1 MVDEQPA
8 CNYISRVMVIMQL
21 GFFRLHR
28 NFLMPPVLALLL
40 LGCSSGSLPSNVPA
54 TSTAEPSIVP
64 LDTPTCISIIIP
76 VPTSTPTISPTPTP
90 DVFAAEFPLG
100 DVAYVLPL
108 TIRHITPTR
117 AVLFFELDQAVE
129 GILFYQVDGAAA
141 GGELPFDA
149 DAVRH
154 QLTLNVLVPGTTYK
168 IRVGIPGADGEFTE
182 PHFLGEKWG
191 PFTVHTPAEINPLRF
206 GVIGDASFGDSV
218 TASLV
223 EQMAAA
229 NLDFVLHTG
238 DVVDETELNA
248 DPFES
253 YAHKYY
259 QTFAPLLQQLPVYT
273 VPGNHDYDPDI
284 RWQGEPFYFN
294 AFPPFEDPRIPA
306 SGTSQYYAFVMDGLQ
321 FIMLDSQV
329 FFGIAGREAEQSWL
343 IERLGDDRFQA
354 SIAVFHVS
362 PFSSSSVHRNE
373 GVPVRDSWSPLFQEA
388 NIPLVFSGHTHQYE
402 RLQVNNVTYIVSGG
416 GSSITYAGG
425 ELLPQSQVFARKSHF
440 VLVVVYPDRLE
451 LTSFSVAGE
460 TIDQVDIQLP

>member
-1 MVDEQPA
+1 
-8 CNYISRVMVIMQL
+8 MVIM
-21 GFFRLHR
+21 RLVLLRYHR
-28 NFLMPPVLALLL
+28 YFLMLPILTVLLV
-40 LGCSSGSLPSNVPA
+40 GCSSGSLPTGVPA
-54 TSTAEPSIVP
+54 TSTTETSIVP
-64 LDTPTCISIIIP
+64 VDTPTCTPTIIP
-76 VPTSTPTISPTPTP
+76 SPTSSPTISPTPTP

-117 AVLFFELDQAVE
+117 AVLFFELNQAVE
-129 GILFYQVDGAAA
+129 GTLFYQVEGAAA
-141 GGELPFDA
+141 GGELPFAA

-154 QLTLNVLVPGTTYK
+154 QLTLDVLVPGTTYK
-168 IRVGIPGADGEFTE
+168 IRVGIPGVDGEFTE

-191 PFTVHTPAEINPLRF
+191 PLTVHTPTEMNPLRF

-218 TASLV
+218 TTSLV
-223 EQMAAA
+223 EQMAASS
-229 NLDFVLHTG
+229 LDFVLHTG

-259 QTFAPLLQQLPVYT
+259 KTFAPLLQQLPVYT

-284 RWQGEPFYFN
+284 RWQDEPFYFY

-306 SGTSQYYAFVMDGLQ
+306 SGTSQYYAFVMEKLQ

-329 FFGIAGREAEQSWL
+329 FFGIAGRDDEQSWL

-362 PFSSSSVHRNE
+362 PFSSSSVHRSE
-373 GVPVRDSWSPLFQEA
+373 GLPVRDSWSPLFQEA

-440 VLVVVYPDRLE
+440 VLVVAYPDRLE
-451 LTSFSVAGE
+451 LTSFSVSGE
-460 TIDQVDIQLP
+460 TIDEVEIPLP

>member
-1 MVDEQPA
+1 M
-8 CNYISRVMVIMQL
+8 
-21 GFFRLHR
+21 RLETLRFHR
-28 NFLMPPVLALLL
+28 NYLLLPVLALLL
-40 LGCSSGSLPSNVPA
+40 LGCSTGSLSTVMPA
-54 TSTAEPSIVP
+54 ISTAEPSIVP
-64 LDTPTCISIIIP
+64 VDTPTCTPTIIP
-76 VPTSTPTISPTPTP
+76 SPESTPTISPTPTP

-129 GILFYQVDGAAA
+129 GTLFYQVEGAAA
-141 GGELPFDA
+141 GGELRFGA

-154 QLTLNVLVPGTTYK
+154 QLTLDLLVPGITYK
-168 IRVGIPGADGEFTE
+168 IRVGIPNADGGFTE
-182 PHFLGEKWG
+182 PHFLGGKWG
-191 PFTVHTPAEINPLRF
+191 PLTVHTPEEINPLRF
-206 GVIGDASFGDSV
+206 GVIGDASFGDSI
-218 TASLV
+218 TTSLV

-229 NLDFVLHTG
+229 DLDFVLHTG
-238 DVVDETELNA
+238 DVVDETEQNA

-259 QTFAPLLQQLPVYT
+259 ETFAPLLQHIPVYT

-294 AFPPFEDPRIPA
+294 AFPPFEDPRIPP
-306 SGTSQYYAFVMDGLQ
+306 SETSQYYAFVMGKVQ

-329 FFGIAGREAEQSWL
+329 FFGIAGRDDEQSWL
-343 IERLGDDRFQA
+343 SERLGDDRFQA

-362 PFSSSSVHRNE
+362 AFSSSSVHRNE
-373 GVPVRDSWSPLFQEA
+373 GLPVRDSWAPLFQEA
-388 NIPLVFSGHTHQYE
+388 NLPLVLSGHTHQYE

-451 LTSFSVAGE
+451 LTSFSVSGE
-460 TIDQVDIQLP
+460 TIDQVDIPLP

>member
-1 MVDEQPA
+1 M
-8 CNYISRVMVIMQL
+8 RL
-21 GFFRLHR
+21 GSLRYYRF
-28 NFLMPPVLALLL
+28 FLMLPLLALLL
-40 LGCSSGSLPSNVPA
+40 FGCNGGPAESVVSDVPA
-54 TSTAEPSIVP
+54 AENSTVPVNTPTSTPIPS
-64 LDTPTCISIIIP
+64 PTY
-76 VPTSTPTISPTPTP
+76 TPTISPTPTP

-129 GILFYQVDGAAA
+129 GMLFYQVEGAAA
-141 GGELPFDA
+141 GGKLQFGA
-149 DAVRH
+149 DETRH
-154 QLTLNVLVPGTTYK
+154 QLTLDVLVPGTTYK
-168 IRVGIPGADGEFTE
+168 IRVGIPDANGGFSE
-182 PHFLGEKWG
+182 PQFLGDKWG
-191 PFTVHTPAEINPLRF
+191 PLTVHTPSELDPLRF
-206 GVIGDASFGDSV
+206 GVIGDASFGDAI
-218 TASLV
+218 TTSLV

-229 NLDFVLHTG
+229 DLDFVLHTG

-259 QTFAPLLQQLPVYT
+259 ETFAPLLQQLPVYT

-294 AFPPFEDPRIPA
+294 AFPPFEDPRVPA
-306 SGTSQYYAFVMDGLQ
+306 SGTSQYYAFVMGKLQ

-329 FFGIAGREAEQSWL
+329 FFGIAGRDDERVWL
-343 IERLGDDRFQA
+343 EERLAEDRFRA
-354 SIAVFHVS
+354 SIPVFHVS
-362 PFSSSSVHRNE
+362 PFSSSSVHRGE
-373 GVPVRDSWSPLFQEA
+373 GLPVRESWAPLFQGA
-388 NIPLVFSGHTHQYE
+388 NVPLVLSGHTHQYE

-440 VLVVVYPDRLE
+440 VLVIVYPDRLE
-451 LTSFSVAGE
+451 LTSFSVTGE
-460 TIDQVDIQLP
+460 TIDQVDIPLP